1 MIIVLK
7 VNINRTEF
15 VLFFAERRSE
25 QILSLFGA
33 GINIK
38 M

>member
-1 MIIVLK
+1 MIIILK

-15 VLFFAERRSE
+15 VLFFAERRLE

-33 GINIK
+33 GVNIK
-38 M
+38 I